1 MNSKPLISAVINV
14 RNEAEV
20 LDKCLSS
27 IAELVDDLVIVDM
40 KSSDNSVAIAKKY
53 SARVFSYRPLSYV
66 EPARNFGLSKAKG
79 RWILLLDPDEY
90 LGKTLK
96 KELKKITTSN
106 HVDFV
111 KIPRKNIIF
120 GKWLRHGNCW
130 PDYLIRF
137 FKKGAVTWQK
147 KIHSQ
152 PKTKGEGLTLLDTDK
167 LAIRHRNYISV
178 TDFIHRA
185 LRYSQIQAK
194 ELKRANYKLK
204 TSDLLL
210 KPTQE
215 FNSRFFSLQGYKDGL
230 HGLVFAL
237 LQSIAISFIYL
248 QLWDQTAKKDKIL
261 VKESFVS
268 ASQESTFEYSY
279 WFSKYFKENYSK
291 NIFKN
296 FLIKLRHILNRLT
309 KNL

>member
-1 MNSKPLISAVINV
+1 MTKKPLISAVINV
-14 RNEAEV
+14 KNEAKS
-20 LDKCLSS
+20 LNKCLSS
-27 IAELVDDLVIVDM
+27 IQDLVDEIVVVDM
-40 KSSDNSVAIAKKY
+40 KSTDNSVKVAKKY
-53 SARVFSYRPLSYV
+53 KARVFSYRPLSYV
-66 EPARNFGLSKAKG
+66 EPARNFALKKAKG

-90 LGKTLK
+90 LNKTLK
-96 KELKKITTSN
+96 KELKKITTRN
-106 HVDFV
+106 NVDFV

-152 PKTKGEGLTLLDTDK
+152 PKTRGKGLTLLDIDK
-167 LAIRHRNYISV
+167 LAIRHKNYQSV
-178 TDFIHRA
+178 TDFVKRA
-185 LRYSQIQAK
+185 LRYSQIQTK
-194 ELKRANYKLK
+194 ELKKEGYKLK

-215 FNSRFFSLQGYKDGL
+215 FNSRFFSLQGYKDGM
-230 HGLVFAL
+230 HGLVFAT
-237 LQSIAISFIYL
+237 LQSMAIALIYL
-248 QLWDQTAKKDKIL
+248 QLWDKSAKKDKTL

-279 WFSKYFKENYSK
+279 WFTKYFQQNYSK
-291 NIFKN
+291 NVFKN
-296 FLIKLRHILNRLT
+296 FFIKLRHLLNRIT
-309 KNL
+309 KNY